1 MKHRRDI
8 QIEGMDLTVF
18 VTQTNKPWRGPEVHC
33 RVHAPLFPDVVTISA
48 AWPHVCTTDQH
59 IDDLCEQIGKF
70 AWQKE
75 LGPFYRQCVKDQ
87 KAGLP
92 MDRINVFY
100 RRHPELREAA

>member
-18 VTQTNKPWRGPEVHC
+18 VHTGDDTVSG
-33 RVHAPLFPDVVTISA
+33 RVHAPLFPDVVEISVA
-48 AWPHVCTTDQH
+48 STFSTEPNEPHR
-59 IDDLCEQIGKF
+59 IDSIAETFARF

-75 LGPFYRQCVKDQ
+75 LEPFYRQCVQDQ